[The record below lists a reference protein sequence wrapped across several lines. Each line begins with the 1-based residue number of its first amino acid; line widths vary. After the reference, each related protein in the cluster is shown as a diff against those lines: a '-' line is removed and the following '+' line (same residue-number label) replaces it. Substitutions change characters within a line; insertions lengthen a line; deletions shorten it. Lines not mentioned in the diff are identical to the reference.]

1 MRGRGRYD
9 LPRDTRPSVFERR
22 HRIAVSD
29 LDIAIWSFGALSL
42 ICCAAYV
49 LWCVADL
56 L

>member
-1 MRGRGRYD
+1 MRERGRYD
-9 LPRDTRPSVFERR
+9 LPRDRRPGVFERR

-29 LDIAIWSFGALSL
+29 LDITIWFFGALSM

-49 LWCVADL
+49 LWFVASL

>member
-1 MRGRGRYD
+1 MRERGRYD
-9 LPRDTRPSVFERR
+9 LPRDRRQSPFERR

-29 LDIAIWSFGALSL
+29 LDVAIWFFGALSL

-49 LWCVADL
+49 LSFVASL